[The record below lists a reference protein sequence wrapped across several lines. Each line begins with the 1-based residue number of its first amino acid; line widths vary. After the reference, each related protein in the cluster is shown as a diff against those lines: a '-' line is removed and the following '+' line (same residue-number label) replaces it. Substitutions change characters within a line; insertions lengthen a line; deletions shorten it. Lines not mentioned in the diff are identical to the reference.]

1 MSQLMT
7 TDKEHICRFLNAQH
21 VLTLAT
27 CWEGEMWCANC
38 FYAFDEAR
46 MALYFMT
53 ETRTRHGGMLL
64 NNPKVAG
71 TIAHQTKTIALIR
84 GLQFSGEAVQLQG
97 EDEQRARSFYYQQ
110 FPAARLMSAPVW
122 KLSLHQ
128 IKMTDNKLGFAKKIR
143 WEKDPE

>member
-1 MSQLMT
+1 MT
-7 TDKEHICRFLNAQH
+7 TDKEHICRFLHAQH
-21 VLTLAT
+21 VLTLGT

-38 FYAFDEAR
+38 FYVFDEEC

-64 NNPKVAG
+64 KNPRVAG

-84 GLQFSGEAVQLQG
+84 GLQFSGEAVIL
-97 EDEQRARSFYYQQ
+97 EDENEHLARSRYYQQ
-110 FPAARLMSAPVW
+110 FPAARLMPAPVW
-122 KLSLHQ
+122 QLSLNQ

-143 WEKDPE
+143 WERTPAQE